1 VVGLGLVVRG
11 HADSECWV
19 NAPAVV
25 IMLHGWAAA
34 FQAIPSAIG
43 LIQSPLGS
51 RACRV
56 IGRNLAGTGIG
67 QRHGGGG
74 GYYLGVPTGR
84 ITPCRPGCQFLMR
97 STKKRF
103 ASARLYPVG
112 SPPPVELANR
122 GSWCGRRRTGARGC
136 RAGRENRGF
145 WRPFP
150 ARIPWSGGIGGD
162 LAGFG
167 NLVRR
172 ADRVAIRAGIRA
184 RGRFAREIFW
194 KLFDQRI
201 LSAVKSQEK
210 TRKHAHFCEL
220 EKFHVRIGAAR
231 SIKRY
236 GTGQTRT

>member
-1 VVGLGLVVRG
+1 MLGKRAYSRHHASWVGRRISSNSKRHRSYPESTGVEGLPGDRAQLSRYWHWPAPWWRRWRLSRCPKGANHPLPPRLPVFDTLHEETVCLGQASTRLVRHRRSSQQMGVVGVAGAALGL
-11 HADSECWV
+11 
-19 NAPAVV
+19 
-25 IMLHGWAAA
+25 
-34 FQAIPSAIG
+34 
-43 LIQSPLGS
+43 
-51 RACRV
+51 
-56 IGRNLAGTGIG
+56 AGAE
-67 QRHGGGG
+67 QGGG
-74 GYYLGVPTGR
+74 
-84 ITPCRPGCQFLMR
+84 
-97 STKKRF
+97 
-103 ASARLYPVG
+103 
-112 SPPPVELANR
+112 
-122 GSWCGRRRTGARGC
+122 
-136 RAGRENRGF
+136 NRGF
-145 WRPFP
+145 WWPFP

-172 ADRVAIRAGIRA
+172 ANRVAIRAGIRA

-210 TRKHAHFCEL
+210 TRKNANFCEL

>member
-1 VVGLGLVVRG
+1 MLGKRTCSRHHASWVGRRISSNSKRHRAYPESTGVEGLPGDRAQLSRYW
-11 HADSECWV
+11 HWP
-19 NAPAVV
+19 APWWRRWRLPRCPKGA
-25 IMLHGWAAA
+25 HH
-34 FQAIPSAIG
+34 
-43 LIQSPLGS
+43 PL
-51 RACRV
+51 
-56 IGRNLAGTGIG
+56 
-67 QRHGGGG
+67 
-74 GYYLGVPTGR
+74 P
-84 ITPCRPGCQFLMR
+84 PGCQFLMR